1 MGDLI
6 LMTEFLHNQLSE
18 LKHTDVYNEFI
29 DFPIRENSQF
39 WENDGG
45 ADMEDCHG
53 YQIES
58 LRDAS

>member
-1 MGDLI
+1 
-6 LMTEFLHNQLSE
+6 MTEFLHNQLSE